1 MQRQRRPG
9 ILREKASPVHQ
20 EGHERMTKT
29 TQRVLSTI
37 WWLGKGT
44 AMTVG
49 DHARSHRGAGLH
61 RPGRGASQIVGFPLG
76 KKAETM
82 KAAIEETTR
91 IGRTMAS
98 FLALAVVL
106 LVLAATADT
115 AEAGEEM
122 AKKIVFTSDRTSGTG
137 VNNPTGD
144 VEIFMMSPDGTE
156 LQQLTSNTLTDFSP
170 TLSPDGEKI
179 AFVSAG
185 AQTSNLQGDFEIY
198 LMNSLDGS
206 DQQNLTTTN
215 GDIDDFGPDFS
226 PDGEKIAYSSEG
238 VRSSNAE
245 GDSEVYK
252 MNDDGS
258 AQNNLTDTADGIFDF
273 DPDFSPDG
281 EEIAFER
288 NGVQGSKNPEGDFEI
303 YKMETDGSKQKNLS
317 DTGGDVEDF
326 GPDFSSDGE
335 EITYSSEG
343 VRSSNLQGDSE
354 VYKMSDDGSA
364 QENLTDTA
372 DGIFDFEPDFSSNG
386 EKIAY
391 RSLGVHSSRN
401 PEGDDE
407 IYKMNDDGSAQENL
421 TDTGSEVT
429 DIEPDF
435 GMAKK

>member
-1 MQRQRRPG
+1 M
-9 ILREKASPVHQ
+9 
-20 EGHERMTKT
+20 MKT
-29 TQRVLSTI
+29 TKRVLSGI
-37 WWLGKGT
+37 LWLGRGT
-44 AMTVG
+44 ATMM
-49 DHARSHRGAGLH
+49 GLVIIL
-61 RPGRGASQIVGFPLG
+61 ALMLG
-76 KKAETM
+76 V
-82 KAAIEETTR
+82 TTR
-91 IGRTMAS
+91 
-98 FLALAVVL
+98 AVF
-106 LVLAATADT
+106 AATADT

-122 AKKIVFTSDRTSGTG
+122 DKKIVFTSDRTSGTG

-144 VEIFMMSPDGTE
+144 VEIFVMDPDGTE
-156 LQQLTSNTLTDFSP
+156 LQQLTFNTVTDFSP

-273 DPDFSPDG
+273 
-281 EEIAFER
+281 
-288 NGVQGSKNPEGDFEI
+288 
-303 YKMETDGSKQKNLS
+303 
-317 DTGGDVEDF
+317 
-326 GPDFSSDGE
+326 
-335 EITYSSEG
+335 
-343 VRSSNLQGDSE
+343 
-354 VYKMSDDGSA
+354 
-364 QENLTDTA
+364 
-372 DGIFDFEPDFSSNG
+372 EPDFSSNG

>member
-273 DPDFSPDG
+273 
-281 EEIAFER
+281 
-288 NGVQGSKNPEGDFEI
+288 
-303 YKMETDGSKQKNLS
+303 
-317 DTGGDVEDF
+317 
-326 GPDFSSDGE
+326 
-335 EITYSSEG
+335 
-343 VRSSNLQGDSE
+343 
-354 VYKMSDDGSA
+354 
-364 QENLTDTA
+364 
-372 DGIFDFEPDFSSNG
+372 EPDFSSNG

-407 IYKMNDDGSAQENL
+407 VYKMNDDGSAQENL